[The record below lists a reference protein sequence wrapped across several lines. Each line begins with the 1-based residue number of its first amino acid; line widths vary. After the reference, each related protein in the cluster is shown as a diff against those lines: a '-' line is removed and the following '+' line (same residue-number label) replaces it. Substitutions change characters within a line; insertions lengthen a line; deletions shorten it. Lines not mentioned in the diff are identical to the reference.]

1 MFITKKHLSRRT
13 FLRGA
18 GITMGLPFLEAMAP
32 AQAAPAQT
40 AARRHLRL
48 GFMYIPHGA
57 NMKDWTPA
65 AEGAGYELPLALLPL
80 RNVYDQVVV
89 VSNLAHLNA
98 GPGPDDP
105 GGQHGRAPSVF
116 LNGVRPK
123 RTLGEE
129 VRAGTTADQLAA
141 AVIGQD
147 TPLPSLEMATED
159 MSGLIGACDAGFSCT
174 YMNTMS
180 WRTPTTPLPMEINP
194 RIVFNLLFGEGSNA
208 AERQIRMRR
217 ERSILDAL
225 LGEAGRLNRSLG
237 PGDRTRMAE
246 YLDSVREIERRIQLA
261 ERQTGSDISVPASP
275 AGIPDDHED
284 HSKLML
290 DLMALAFE
298 AEITR
303 VVSFMMARE
312 VSYRTFPKIGVADPF
327 HPVSHHQ
334 DKPEQLEKY
343 TKVNAYHVSLAAYL
357 LEKLKAT
364 PDGDGNLLD
373 HSLILYGSSLS
384 NGNVHSVLPLPTF
397 VAGGANGKMKG
408 GRHLK
413 YPERTPMSNLLLSVL
428 DKAGVRQE
436 SLGDSTGLLAE
447 V

>member
-1 MFITKKHLSRRT
+1 M
-13 FLRGA
+13 
-18 GITMGLPFLEAMAP
+18 
-32 AQAAPAQT
+32 
-40 AARRHLRL
+40 RL
-48 GFMYIPHGA
+48 GFLYIPHGA

-65 AEGAGYELPLALLPL
+65 AEGAGYELTRPLLSLQ
-80 RNVYDQVVV
+80 NVYDQVVV
-89 VSNLAHLNA
+89 VSNLSHLNA

-123 RTLGEE
+123 RTRGEE

-147 TPLPSLEMATED
+147 TPLPSLELATED

-174 YMNTMS
+174 YMNTIS
-180 WRTPTTPLPMEINP
+180 WRTPTTPLPPEINP
-194 RIVFNLLFGEGSNA
+194 RMVFNLLFGEGSNA
-208 AERQIRMRR
+208 AERRGRLQR

-225 LGEAGRLNRSLG
+225 RGEANRLNGSLG
-237 PGDRTRMAE
+237 PSDRNRMAE

-261 ERQTGSDISVPASP
+261 ERPGSASITAPASP
-275 AGIPDDHED
+275 AGIPDEHED
-284 HSKLML
+284 HSRLML
-290 DLMALAFE
+290 DLMALAYE
-298 AEITR
+298 ADITR

-312 VSYRTFPKIGVADPF
+312 VSYRTFPKIGVSDPF

-334 DKPEQLEKY
+334 DKQEQLDKY
-343 TKVNAYHVSLAAYL
+343 TKVNAYHVSLVAYF
-357 LEKLKAT
+357 LEKLKSR

-384 NGNVHSVLPLPTF
+384 NGNVHSVLPLPVF
-397 VAGGANGKMKG
+397 VAGGASGKMKG

-413 YPERTPMSNLLLSVL
+413 YPEKTPMANLLLSML
-428 DKAGVRQE
+428 HKAGVKQE
-436 SLGDSTGLLAE
+436 SLGDSTGPLVE

>member
-13 FLRGA
+13 FLKGT
-18 GITMGLPFLEAMAP
+18 GVTMALPLLESMIP
-32 AQAAPAQT
+32 AHTALAQS
-40 AARRHLRL
+40 AARPQIRL
-48 GFMYIPHGA
+48 GFLYIPHGA
-57 NMKDWTPA
+57 NMTDWTPA
-65 AEGAGYELPLALLPL
+65 TEGAGFELSRALKPLQ
-80 RNVYDQVVV
+80 NVYDNVVV

-116 LNGVRPK
+116 LNGARPR

-129 VRAGTTADQLAA
+129 VRAATTADQLAA
-141 AVIGQD
+141 AAIGQD
-147 TPLPSLEMATED
+147 TRLPSLEMATED
-159 MSGLIGACDAGFSCT
+159 MTGLIGACDAGFSCT
-174 YMNTMS
+174 YMNTIS
-180 WRTPTTPLPMEINP
+180 WRTPTTPLPLEINP

-208 AERQIRMRR
+208 AERQNRLQR
-217 ERSILDAL
+217 EKGILDAL
-225 LGEAGRLNRSLG
+225 RGEADRLNRALG
-237 PGDRTRMAE
+237 PNDRNRMAE
-246 YLDSVREIERRIQLA
+246 YMDSVREIERRIQLA
-261 ERQTGSDISVPASP
+261 ERQNGSAIEVPASP
-275 AGIPDDHED
+275 AGIPDDHQE

-290 DLMALAFE
+290 DLMALAYE
-298 AEITR
+298 ADITR

-312 VSYRTFPKIGVADPF
+312 VSYRTFPQIGVSDPF

-343 TKVNAYHVSLAAYL
+343 TKVNAYHVTLVARF
-357 LEKLKAT
+357 LERLKAT

-397 VAGGANGKMKG
+397 VAGGAKGRMKG

-413 YPERTPMSNLLLSVL
+413 YPEKTPMANLLLTVL
-428 DKAGVRQE
+428 DKAGVRQD
-436 SLGDSTGLLAE
+436 SIGDSTGLLTE